1 MYTFVKSPKFG
12 SPYQFSINICDWI
25 IQNLSSQEHDLNNI
39 VPDNFQ
45 SVIDMSLPVEDRYLP
60 DFKQR
65 TINMFGENWKEE
77 FEDQIDE
84 CIKYI
89 LRRNSADSIILTRKL
104 QNMGFDM
111 SPYMRPYMPPFKG
124 GYKKKKKKK
133 STNKKNNIKKVKK
146 RKTKKKYT
154 KKRKA

>member
-1 MYTFVKSPKFG
+1 
-12 SPYQFSINICDWI
+12 
-25 IQNLSSQEHDLNNI
+25 
-39 VPDNFQ
+39 
-45 SVIDMSLPVEDRYLP
+45 MSLPVEDRYLP
-60 DFKQR
+60 DFQQR
-65 TINMFGENWKEE
+65 TIDVFGENWREE
-77 FEDQIDE
+77 FKNQIDK
-84 CIKYI
+84 CIEDI
-89 LRRNSADSIILTRKL
+89 LRRNSADSIILTQKL

-111 SPYMRPYMPPFKG
+111 SSFKG